1 MERVYEKMSQLLKK
15 CITFPEEVS
24 YTVLNSFDV
33 LIVKTYQQ
41 LSTPS
46 LGF

>member
-24 YTVLNSFDV
+24 YTV
-33 LIVKTYQQ
+33 
-41 LSTPS
+41 
-46 LGF
+46 